1 MFNSYF
7 DITRGYIPLKS
18 PFCWLNPIKPPL
30 NHHFPMGFLRFS
42 TIFTT
47 SELHRTF
54 VASDLQQPG
63 LHPISRAPAGGQAPV
78 LARATAEPHRD
89 HGPKAAAEVEA
100 ASFLHIIY
108 YVYIYMKNIYIYILY
123 IYISGWKANVTRQK
137 WRFKQQKLAKS
148 GGSLSKKMKSDWTSP
163 ARFGGKTKIED
174 PQEQTFQGKC
184 L

>member
-108 YVYIYMKNIYIYILY
+108 YVYIYMKNIYILY
-123 IYISGWKANVTRQK
+123 IYIYIYLGEKPMSPGKN
-137 WRFKQQKLAKS
+137 
-148 GGSLSKKMKSDWTSP
+148 GGLSSKNWPKVEVHYRK
-163 ARFGGKTKIED
+163 R
-174 PQEQTFQGKC
+174 
-184 L
+184 

>member
-30 NHHFPMGFLRFS
+30 NHHFPMVFLWFS

-47 SELHRTF
+47 SELHHTF
-54 VASDLQQPG
+54 VASDLQQPR
-63 LHPISRAPAGGQAPV
+63 LNPRRAPRAPAGGQAPV

-89 HGPKAAAEVEA
+89 HGPARRQRKLKQPV
-100 ASFLHIIY
+100 SFTF
-108 YVYIYMKNIYIYILY
+108 YIMCTYTWKTY
-123 IYISGWKANVTRQK
+123 IYISGWKANVTRQN
-137 WRFKQQKLAKS
+137 WRFKQQELAKS

-163 ARFGGKTKIED
+163 ARFGGKTKIEG
-174 PQEQTFQGKC
+174 PQEQTFQGKW